1 MCSLGVGE
9 NIRREWMRDSTGLSL
24 GEEDSVHWTDVV
36 CDGQGRIVRDR
47 GVLLWLCSGPDIEMF

>member
-24 GEEDSVHWTDVV
+24 GEEEIVYLPDVV
-36 CDGQGRIVRDR
+36 CDG
-47 GVLLWLCSGPDIEMF
+47 

>member
-24 GEEDSVHWTDVV
+24 GEEDIYQMWCAVDSTGLG
-36 CDGQGRIVRDR
+36 CFIIVR
-47 GVLLWLCSGPDIEMF
+47 VQLWVTLYI